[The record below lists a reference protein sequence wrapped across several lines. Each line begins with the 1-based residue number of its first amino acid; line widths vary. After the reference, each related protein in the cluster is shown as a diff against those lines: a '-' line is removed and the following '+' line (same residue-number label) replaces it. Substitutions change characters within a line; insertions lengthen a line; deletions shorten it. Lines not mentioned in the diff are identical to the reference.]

1 MFSHQYL
8 VEEYVDKQ
16 RSTHEIADDL
26 GTYPN
31 KVRRAL
37 IKHGI
42 PVRNRSDAQTA
53 ALKNGTQSH
62 PTKGAPLSP
71 EHREKIGER
80 TLNVWS
86 TMTNEEK
93 IRRSELSRTQWDKM
107 GDDQREHLQDM
118 ALEAVRKTAVSGSRL
133 ENYLMRGLSLSGY
146 ENNFHATFDKQH
158 IDIVI
163 TKPVGKFAAVA
174 IEVNGPAH
182 YRPIWGKESHSKR
195 AEGDA
200 RKIGLLIGMN
210 YLVVI
215 VKDVDGESSGHR
227 MKKALQ
233 KLLDVL
239 ELASSE
245 LGGSVSYYE
254 IEV

>member
-118 ALEAVRKTAVSGSRL
+118 ALEAVRKTAVTAEHVPEQGGAEVRQFVESDV
-133 ENYLMRGLSLSGY
+133 GY
-146 ENNFHATFDKQH
+146 FRALPCP
-158 IDIVI
+158 
-163 TKPVGKFAAVA
+163 PVFIMLHV
-174 IEVNGPAH
+174 
-182 YRPIWGKESHSKR
+182 RESH
-195 AEGDA
+195 A
-200 RKIGLLIGMN
+200 
-210 YLVVI
+210 
-215 VKDVDGESSGHR
+215 
-227 MKKALQ
+227 
-233 KLLDVL
+233 
-239 ELASSE
+239 
-245 LGGSVSYYE
+245 
-254 IEV
+254 